1 MAKHS
6 QSQDKII
13 QDITKSAVN
22 NTEANV
28 YSLDNPY
35 LNKEEK
41 LEVEMWYQLPG
52 NIMIYTFFLV
62 AISSVFSPL
71 SWEYIIGIP
80 IGANVIIGV
89 MNWFFYNE
97 RIIYTLYLTVLHSW
111 ISYLAGFGT
120 AAFLFLNGSYILAI
134 ISLLAPFGIFA
145 FAEPH
150 LLFYGILARKYRMHP
165 KYVFFKKKYNYTFP
179 FEQTDLR

>member
-1 MAKHS
+1 MKPT
-6 QSQDKII
+6 QSQDEIR
-13 QDITKSAVN
+13 QDITQRAAGYA
-22 NTEANV
+22 EANV
-28 YSLDNPY
+28 YALDNPY

-89 MNWFFYNE
+89 MNWFFYNK
-97 RIIYTLYLTVLHSW
+97 RIIYALYLTVLHSW

-150 LLFYGILARKYRMHP
+150 LLFYGMFARKYKMHP
-165 KYVFFKKKYNYTFP
+165 KYAFFKKIYNHTFP
-179 FEQTDLR
+179 FEQTGLR